1 MKSGR
6 VNTYITPQLAHLLDE
21 HGPDGGDDVNNLA
34 EKLAY
39 IVPAFDGILRDEKK
53 RWTKLLSRDE
63 WQAAQV
69 AMWSHAWSMETGRA
83 WELDARDCILANVRD
98 VDAQELEAAG
108 TCETDDVRASLTTKL
123 QDATTAAQIALAW
136 MLIRERIRA
145 GQKQD

>member
-6 VNTYITPQLAHLLDE
+6 INTYITPQLANLLDE

-39 IVPAFDGILRDEKK
+39 LVPAFDGILRDEKK
-53 RWTKLLSRDE
+53 RWTKLLTRDE
-63 WQAAQV
+63 WMAAQV
-69 AMWSHAWSMETGRA
+69 AMCSHAWSMEMGGA
-83 WELDARDCILANVRD
+83 WELDARDCVQHNLRD
-98 VDAQELEAAG
+98 VDAADLEAAG
-108 TCETDDVRASLTTKL
+108 IADPESARASLSAKL
-123 QDATTAAQIALAW
+123 QGATTAAQISIAW

>member
-6 VNTYITPQLAHLLDE
+6 VNTYITPQLANLLDE

-39 IVPAFDGILRDEKK
+39 LVPAFDGILRDEKK

-63 WQAAQV
+63 WQAAQF
-69 AMWSHAWSMETGRA
+69 AMWSHAWSMETGGA
-83 WELDARDCILANVRD
+83 WELDARDCVLANVRD
-98 VDAQELEAAG
+98 VDAQELEMAGIADPEAVRSSLAA
-108 TCETDDVRASLTTKL
+108 KL
-123 QDATTAAQIALAW
+123 HGATTAAQIAIAW